1 MTKTRTFEET
11 MQELEVIVRKLE
23 EGDVPLEEAL
33 SYYQK
38 GMELSKWCHEKL
50 QHVEEEM
57 TKVVTDT
64 KTGKNEE

>member
-33 SYYQK
+33 TYYQK

-57 TKVVTDT
+57 TKVVTDS